1 MAAEQMNAVADTA
14 ARTITVS
21 RIFAAPHERVF
32 RAFTEP
38 EHLARWWGPE
48 GWQTE
53 TRAHEL
59 APGGLWL
66 YVMRGP
72 DGTESWGK
80 TTYLEVA
87 PPSRLVYRDAF
98 SDPEGNI
105 VEGMPVMLI
114 TIEFADS
121 DGQTTVTSTT
131 QFASDEDLQQVV
143 AMGVVEGIRQ
153 TWERLAAY
161 LGSE

>member
-1 MAAEQMNAVADTA
+1 MTAGPTNVVTDTA

-21 RIFAAPHERVF
+21 RAFAAPREQIF
-32 RAFTEP
+32 RAYTES
-38 EHLARWWGPE
+38 EELAQWWGPE

-59 APGGLWL
+59 APGGVWH

-72 DGTESWGK
+72 DGMESWGK
-80 TTYLEVA
+80 TTYQEVT
-87 PPSRLVYRDAF
+87 PPSRLVYSDAF

-114 TIEFADS
+114 TTEFAER

-131 QFASDEDLQQVV
+131 QFASDEDLQKVV
-143 AMGVVEGIRQ
+143 AMGAVEGITQ

-161 LGSE
+161 LDSE